1 MNTPSKEV
9 REDEIDLVELLK
21 KVFASRRWIIRF
33 TAAAFFVGIILA
45 ILAPVRFTAGTSFV
59 PQTSSD
65 QPSSSLSGLASL
77 AGINLTGL
85 TGSGS
90 EIPPMLYPNIVKSI
104 PYKRALL
111 ETTVGSNNQT
121 LREYTLALGGGTNV
135 LGTIKKYTIGLPG
148 LLLNSKEQDTFNASQ
163 TLFKITEE
171 DNNLFEFLNN
181 SLSVEVN
188 EKEGYVSLSFESDDR
203 NIAAEAAQAATDL
216 LQERVIKYKNQSAL
230 ETLKFVQQ
238 QHDAKKIEFETLQD
252 SIARFKDQNLN
263 IASSLYQN
271 KLTRL
276 EANFSIVSSVFQELS
291 GQLEQAKLQVSKDTP
306 IFTVIEPVNI
316 PLERSKPKRTL
327 MVLIW
332 AFLGFVLSTGWVLA
346 RDVFFQIKQ
355 EITNS

>member
-1 MNTPSKEV
+1 MSTQPREAA
-9 REDEIDLVELLK
+9 EDEIDLVELFK
-21 KVFASRRWIIRF
+21 KVFASRRWIVRF
-33 TAAAFFVGIILA
+33 TAAAFLLGVVLA
-45 ILAPVRFTAGTSFV
+45 VLAPVRYTAGSSFV
-59 PQTSSD
+59 PQTSGD

-77 AGINLTGL
+77 AGINLGGL
-85 TGSGS
+85 MGGGS
-90 EIPPMLYPNIVKSI
+90 EIPPSLYPNISQSI
-104 PYKRALL
+104 PYRVALL
-111 ETTVGSNNQT
+111 ETLVGEDPQP
-121 LREYTLALGGGTNV
+121 LRDYLQGQGGGVSV

-148 LLLNSKEQDTFNASQ
+148 LLLNKKEEGTSNP
-163 TLFKITEE
+163 TGGLFKITEE
-171 DNNLFEFLNN
+171 DKKLFEHLKNNLV
-181 SLSVEVN
+181 VEVN

-203 NIAAEAAQAATDL
+203 EISAQVAQAATDL
-216 LQERVIKYKNQSAL
+216 LQQRVIAYKNQSAL

-238 QHDAKKIEFETLQD
+238 QHDAKKVEFETLQD

-276 EANFSIVSSVFQELS
+276 ESNFSIVSSVFQELA

-332 AFLGFVLSTGWVLA
+332 TFLGAVLSTGWVLV
-346 RDVFFQIKQ
+346 RDTVFQIK
-355 EITNS
+355 EEVTSV